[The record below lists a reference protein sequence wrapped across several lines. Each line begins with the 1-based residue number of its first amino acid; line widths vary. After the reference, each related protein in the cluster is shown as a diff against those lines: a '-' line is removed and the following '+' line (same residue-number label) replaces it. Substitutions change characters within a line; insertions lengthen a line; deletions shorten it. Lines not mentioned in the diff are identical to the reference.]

1 MFKEN
6 SISKRNGG
14 IGKVIMDRQAS
25 TRIGVPILNIEIFL
39 KGGFKALAKD
49 KGAID
54 CLSAVAILEQY
65 FSENE

>member
-1 MFKEN
+1 MDERLTSAQAKE
-6 SISKRNGG
+6 
-14 IGKVIMDRQAS
+14 
-25 TRIGVPILNIEIFL
+25 EIFS

-49 KGAID
+49 KGSID